1 MEMKVKLTRGILHEK
16 EHYDAG
22 QVLELSN
29 IEAQKLFGMGKAV
42 PYAEEVVVENR
53 AVALESSDEPV
64 LQKRTY
70 KKKVAE

>member
-29 IEAQKLFGMGKAV
+29 IEAQKLFGMGKLFHTLKNQLSRIVLWLWNLAKNQF
-42 PYAEEVVVENR
+42 YKN
-53 AVALESSDEPV
+53 ALIRR
-64 LQKRTY
+64 K
-70 KKKVAE
+70 

>member
-29 IEAQKLFGMGKAV
+29 IEAQK
-42 PYAEEVVVENR
+42 
-53 AVALESSDEPV
+53 
-64 LQKRTY
+64 
-70 KKKVAE
+70 

>member
-22 QVLELSN
+22 QVLELSAV
-29 IEAQKLFGMGKAV
+29 EAHKLLGMGKAV

>member
-42 PYAEEVVVENR
+42 PYAEEPVIENR
-53 AVALESSDEPV
+53 AVALESSEEPV

>member
-1 MEMKVKLTRGILHEK
+1 MKVKLIRAILHEK

-29 IEAQKLFGMGKAV
+29 IEAQRLLGIGKAV
-42 PYAEEVVVENR
+42 PYVDEPVIENR
-53 AVALESSDEPV
+53 SVALESSEEPV